1 MTRHR
6 PHSAA
11 TSFRGRIVRP
21 PHEPIKHG
29 PGPLRSVL
37 IGLLLVFCLGLA
49 ACDNAEDRAEEHF
62 QRSTELLAEGDTP
75 RAIIELRNVFQL
87 VPTHRDARMLYA
99 KIEED
104 RNNPAKAYSHYRVVT
119 EAFPEDLEAQHA
131 AARLTAQIG
140 DWEAAER
147 HAKAARA
154 LMGDAA
160 DSDPILAG
168 IELAQTYQEARRNRD
183 IETANAIAREIAVLL
198 EDTPDILPLRMA
210 VIDNQVI
217 RQDWQGALTELDAG
231 IAQHPDIKQLYM
243 TRLAVLEKLGNNDGI
258 EAQLKQLVELFPED
272 IETAQLLL
280 RWYLAQ
286 DRADDAE
293 AWLRAKI
300 DPEGT
305 DPEPRMTLVQFLAGI
320 RGPEAALEEL
330 EGLIADLPENAPG
343 TMIYRAAKS
352 GLEFDLGRQD
362 KAMADLQALL
372 EEAAAI
378 EPPAEGEEPDP
389 SAPSADSVRSIK
401 IALAKMY
408 VQTGNPVGARA
419 LVEEVLAEDP
429 TEVEALKM
437 RASWLIEDDKP
448 DEALVQLRQALDQAP
463 RDADTLTLMA
473 QAHERA
479 GSRELAGET
488 LSLAVEAA
496 NNAPEEAL
504 RYAVFLSQDKDYL
517 AAERVLI
524 DALRVRNGHV
534 PMLQAL
540 GQIYVQLE
548 DWGRLQGVIDAL
560 KREGATQ
567 GANELTA
574 RLLAAQN
581 RNDELQDFLGQL
593 ADSEAGNNQVIAS
606 SIRLKL
612 AEGDT
617 EGAIE
622 AIDGYLAERPDDPDL
637 RFIKARVLAG
647 AGNPEAARAELRKLV
662 TEHPNNQGYWVTLYN
677 VVRIVDTREAASAV
691 LLEAMEAQP
700 DNGNLKWMRAGEL
713 EKSGDIDGAIAIY
726 EDLYEQNS
734 ASVVVANNL
743 ASLISANRDDPESL
757 ERAYQIARRLRGTD
771 VPAFQ
776 DTYGWI
782 LARRGDLDEAIEYLE
797 PAAAALADDPT
808 VQYHL
813 ARAYTLAERNAEA
826 LTAFRATQT
835 ALAKTDVPMPFAAE
849 VASEIERLEQAEA
862 AN

>member
-1 MTRHR
+1 M
-6 PHSAA
+6 
-11 TSFRGRIVRP
+11 
-21 PHEPIKHG
+21 
-29 PGPLRSVL
+29 
-37 IGLLLVFCLGLA
+37 FCLGLA
-49 ACDNAEDRAEEHF
+49 ACDTAEDRAEEHF
-62 QRSTELLAEGDTP
+62 QRSTDLMAEGDTP
-75 RAIIELRNVFQL
+75 RAIIELRNVFRL
-87 VPTHRDARMLYA
+87 VPTHRGARMLYA
-99 KIEED
+99 QIEED
-104 RNNPAKAYSHYRVVT
+104 RGNTAKAYAHYRILA
-119 EAFPEDLEAQHA
+119 EAHPEDLEIQRT
-131 AARLTAQIG
+131 AARLTATLG
-140 DWEAAER
+140 EWEAAER
-147 HAKAARA
+147 HAEAARG
-154 LMGDAA
+154 LMGDEA

-168 IELAQTYQEARRNRD
+168 IKLAQTYQEARRDRD
-183 IETANAIAREIAVLL
+183 IETANAVARDIAALL
-198 EDTPDILPLRMA
+198 EETPDILPLRMV

-217 RQDWQGALTELDAG
+217 RQDWQGALTELDEG
-231 IAQHPDIKQLYM
+231 IEQHPDIKQLYM
-243 TRLAVLEKLGNNDGI
+243 TRLAVLEKLGDTDGM
-258 EAQLKQLVELFPED
+258 ENQLVQLVEIFPED
-272 IETAQLLL
+272 TETVQLLL
-280 RWYLAQ
+280 RWYLSQ
-286 DRADDAE
+286 DRTDDAE
-293 AWLRAKI
+293 AWLRAQI
-300 DPEGT
+300 DPEGI

-330 EGLIADLPENAPG
+330 NGLIADLPDDAPG
-343 TMIYRAAKS
+343 AMVYRAAKS

-378 EPPAEGEEPDP
+378 EAPAEGEEPDP
-389 SAPSADSVRSIK
+389 SVPTADSIRNIK

-408 VQTGNPVGARA
+408 IQTGNPVGARA
-419 LVEEVLAEDP
+419 LVEEVLAEDS

-479 GSRELAGET
+479 GSRQLASEM
-488 LSLAVEAA
+488 LSLAVEAS
-496 NNAPEEAL
+496 NSAPPETL
-504 RYAVFLSQDKDYL
+504 RYAVFLTQDEDYL
-517 AAERVLI
+517 AAEDVLI
-524 DALRVRNGHV
+524 DALRIRKGHV

-540 GQIYVQLE
+540 GQIYVRLE

-581 RNDELQDFLGQL
+581 RNEELQGFLGQL

-647 AGNPEAARAELRKLV
+647 AGDTEAARAELRKLV
-662 TEHPNNQGYWVTLYN
+662 TEHPENQGYWVTLYN
-677 VVRIVDTREAASAV
+677 VVRIVDTQEAASGV

-700 DNGNLKWMRAGEL
+700 GNGNLKWMRAGEL
-713 EKSGDIDGAIAIY
+713 EKVGDIDGAIAIY
-726 EDLYEQNS
+726 EGLYEQNS

-743 ASLISANRDDPESL
+743 ASLISANREDPESL

-782 LARRGDLDEAIEYLE
+782 LARRGDLDEAIEYLV
-797 PAAAALADDPT
+797 PAAAALADDAT

-813 ARAYTLAERNAEA
+813 ARAYAMAERNAEA
-826 LTAFRATQT
+826 LDAFRATQT
-835 ALAKTDVPMPFAAE
+835 ALAKTEVPMPFAAE
-849 VASEIERLEQAEA
+849 VASEIDRLEQAEA